1 MRLDTLMIISMD
13 MDMNIITSIKKVF
26 QFYLEGFKN
35 MKLGKRLWAIIG
47 IKFVIFFVIMKI
59 LFFPNFLKENFSN
72 DSERA
77 EHVLQSLTT
86 HKE

>member
-1 MRLDTLMIISMD
+1 MRD
-13 MDMNIITSIKKVF
+13 MDMNIITTIKKIF
-26 QFYLEGFKN
+26 QFYLEGFRN

-77 EHVLQSLTT
+77 EHILQNLTT
-86 HKE
+86 QEDR